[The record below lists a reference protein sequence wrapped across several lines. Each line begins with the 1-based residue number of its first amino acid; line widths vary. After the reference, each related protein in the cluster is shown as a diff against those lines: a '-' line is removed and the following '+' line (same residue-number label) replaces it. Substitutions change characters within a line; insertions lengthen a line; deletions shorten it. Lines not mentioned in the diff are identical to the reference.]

1 MFKNGFYFSIDDVDA
16 SLWNDLSTDT
26 LEFEAESWSLVV
38 EPWFCNQQEKDV
50 IKRQDVIF
58 G

>member
-1 MFKNGFYFSIDDVDA
+1 MTFYFFAIDDVDA

-38 EPWFCNQQEKDV
+38 EPWFCSQQEKHV